1 MHSWYWHIYPPQ
13 NGCLR
18 ISLVLVFDREWTGQR
33 TTVWSEVLDPAEVT
47 NGRVPRIHSCHRP
60 FGPGALVLT
69 AHTWTARRKDPVVL
83 VTWHDAVAYCRWA
96 GGKRLPTVAE
106 WLAACHGGNMRK
118 HGDIWEWTATEVGA
132 EGDSFKALCGPSG
145 ECDCSHRYRP
155 HWRNEVKGFRCA
167 GSPSPVALRLV
178 PRAAAGGVGPD
189 TGGFETRPYSF
200 TTRRVRRRNE
210 VVGAGFK
217 PARARVAPKG
227 SVEAPR
233 LGGFPGT

>member
-1 MHSWYWHIYPPQ
+1 M
-13 NGCLR
+13 
-18 ISLVLVFDREWTGQR
+18 LVLVFVGMTGADYGR
-33 TTVWSEVLDPAEVT
+33 SEVLDPAEVT
-47 NGRVPRIHSCHRP
+47 NREYRGFIRATGRPAPEHWSE
-60 FGPGALVLT
+60 GAY
-69 AHTWTARRKDPVVL
+69 ADGSAQDPVVL

-200 TTRRVRRRNE
+200 TTRSVRRRNE

-227 SVEAPR
+227 SVEAPKPA
-233 LGGFPGT
+233 GFPGT

>member
-1 MHSWYWHIYPPQ
+1 MDYGFETSSAKRFLWL
-13 NGCLR
+13 GLA
-18 ISLVLVFDREWTGQR
+18 LLLAAATGPGDGL
-33 TTVWSEVLDPAEVT
+33 SEVLDPAEVT
-47 NGRVPRIHSCHRP
+47 NREYREFVRATGHSAPEHWSD
-60 FGPGALVLT
+60 GSYADGSA
-69 AHTWTARRKDPVVL
+69 KDPVVL

-106 WLAACHGGNMRK
+106 WLAACRSGDLTK
-118 HGDIWEWTATEVGA
+118 YGDIWEWTATEVGA

-167 GSPSPVALRLV
+167 GSPSPVAFRLV
-178 PRAAAGGVGPD
+178 PRVAAGGVGPD

-200 TTRRVRRRNE
+200 TTRSVRRRNE

-227 SVEAPR
+227 SVEAPKPA
-233 LGGFPGT
+233 GFPGT